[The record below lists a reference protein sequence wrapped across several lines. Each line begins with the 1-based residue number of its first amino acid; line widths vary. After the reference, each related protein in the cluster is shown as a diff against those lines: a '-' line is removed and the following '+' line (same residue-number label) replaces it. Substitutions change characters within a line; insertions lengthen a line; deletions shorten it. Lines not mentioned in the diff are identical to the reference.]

1 MGYGV
6 KLLVWGDYACFTR
19 PEMKVER
26 VTYDIMTPSAAR
38 GILDAIYWKPEMR
51 WVVDRIHVLN
61 PIRKTHVR
69 RNEIASVIPVKG
81 LSGVVAA
88 MKSGRGSLG
97 IAVDQDRQQRSATI
111 LREVRYGIE
120 ASVELNYTSSSERTD
135 VAKHLE
141 MFKRRASRGQY
152 FHHPYMGNREFPA
165 HFELVERFPSSYY
178 EQHADQDLGLILHDI
193 EFLTDPAGR
202 IIRSNDGA
210 RVKASP
216 RFFQGLMKR
225 GVVEVPSLIPK
236 GDDE

>member
-26 VTYDIMTPSAAR
+26 VSYDIMTPSAAR

-81 LSGVVAA
+81 PSGVAAA
-88 MKSGRGSLG
+88 MKNGRGSLG
-97 IAVDQDRQQRSATI
+97 LAVDQDRQQRSATI

-120 ASVELNYTSSSERTD
+120 ASVELSAPSSSGQSN

-165 HFELVERFPSSYY
+165 HFELVEQFPPSCY
-178 EQHADQDLGLILHDI
+178 EQDAEVELGLMLHDL
-193 EFLTDPAGR
+193 EFAPDPGGR

-210 RVKASP
+210 RVVATP
-216 RFFQGLMKR
+216 RFFAAVMKS
-225 GVVEVPSLIPK
+225 GVVEVPRLHSK
-236 GDDE
+236 GDEA